1 MPESINKGQLETKEL
16 VLQSLSFLVKER
28 NQTLFK
34 LSNIKIRFREL
45 EQEKSK
51 LINNNRLLK
60 QRIINELDK
69 HQNILTKDERDIFI
83 ESSDE

>member
-34 LSNIKIRFREL
+34 LSNIKIRFKEL